1 MSTKVPRL
9 NPGQTV
15 TIETLI
21 PTARSAEEEMIAI
34 RANVGDLSMRNDQL
48 WFMTKED
55 IEELQGDL
63 EERGRPADGSLVE
76 PPVDA
81 VEFAGEPKLGLVDE
95 WLVATITARTNL
107 RDPTEELAL
116 LTVRLRHENEE
127 LSPDA
132 EFIPQVW
139 FISVLG
145 EGVRPA
151 AKTYMD
157 LKVSEICEKAKL
169 GTPSPVLEFTVVADD
184 ASKRRRSRAVRRRPG
199 KPTARP
205 RSRSSQVI
213 EARISAEFD
222 EALTKKL
229 HRICTGGGPAGAQRP
244 H

>member
-1 MSTKVPRL
+1 MHMGDVFNNNGYPFIDADS
-9 NPGQTV
+9 GGE
-15 TIETLI
+15 IDG
-21 PTARSAEEEMIAI
+21 MIAFC
-34 RANVGDLSMRNDQL
+34 RAVL
-48 WFMTKED
+48 
-55 IEELQGDL
+55 
-63 EERGRPADGSLVE
+63 
-76 PPVDA
+76 
-81 VEFAGEPKLGLVDE
+81 
-95 WLVATITARTNL
+95 
-107 RDPTEELAL
+107 
-116 LTVRLRHENEE
+116 EE
-127 LSPDA
+127 LSPDE